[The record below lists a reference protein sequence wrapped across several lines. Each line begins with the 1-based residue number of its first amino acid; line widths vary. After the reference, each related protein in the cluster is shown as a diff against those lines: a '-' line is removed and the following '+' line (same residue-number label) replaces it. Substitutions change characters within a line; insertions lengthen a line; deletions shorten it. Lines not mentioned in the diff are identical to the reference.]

1 MINNNINRAMATMT
15 GSIYAPNLYG
25 NIYFYSVEGGTEVFA
40 EVGGLPLYKPATNVD
55 QPISPFGFHIH
66 EKGICDITDPMD
78 PFVSAGGHYN
88 PYSQPHGNHA
98 GDFPVMFS
106 NDGYARMSFFT
117 DKFKPADIIGRS
129 VLLHQNP
136 DDFRSQPTGDSGKRM
151 ACGVIYEF

>member
-1 MINNNINRAMATMT
+1 MSNNINRAMATMT
-15 GSIYAPNLYG
+15 GSIYAPHLYG

-40 EVGGLPLYKPATNVD
+40 EVWGLPMYKPATNGD
-55 QPISPFGFHIH
+55 APIGPFGFHIH
-66 EKGICDITDPMD
+66 EKGICHVIDPMD
-78 PFVSAGGHYN
+78 PFQSAGGHYN
-88 PYSQPHGNHA
+88 PYNQPHGNHA

-136 DDFRSQPTGDSGKRM
+136 DDFRSQPSGDSGKRM
-151 ACGVIYEF
+151 ACGIINAF